1 MAAQIHSISPA
12 TMAASASG
20 IGQPGPDGLSLAIYT
35 TWLQEIRDQPS
46 WRAKADKWMDYV
58 DGNQL
63 DAEVLQKMKELGM
76 PPAIEPLVGPAITA
90 VTGFEASKRT
100 DWRVTPNGDKDGD
113 DVAAALNFKLNE
125 AERHSHAD
133 QACSD
138 AFLTQAA
145 VGIGWVEVS
154 RDTDPFRF
162 PYRAGVVHRNEIWW
176 DMLDKDPALPKARF
190 LVRRRWTDAALVAL
204 MFPEHESLIMRVN
217 GRWTDQYEVTTDGG
231 MSSDLATSYLDEQ
244 NWSIEEQE
252 WRNAENGRVCLFEVW
267 YRRWVKVWVMRMPNG
282 RVVEIDMKN
291 QIHIAALASGA
302 STPESAIVAKM
313 YRSYWLGPHKLH
325 DGPTPHP
332 HQDFPYVM
340 FRHMLE
346 DRAGTPYGLVKPMI
360 YLQDNVNSA
369 TSKIRWGLSATRTMR
384 THGAVQMPDEQFRQQ
399 ASRVDADIILDAQHM
414 SRPGAMFKV
423 ERDFQLNEQ
432 QYKMLQDSR
441 SGIDRVSGV
450 TNSFKGREGT
460 ATSGVQETT
469 QVEQATMS
477 LSTLM
482 TNFKAA
488 RTRVGD
494 LLLSLIIED
503 MTGKQQSVFVRGTP
517 PVPDREVV
525 LNAPAVDEQTGIKYL
540 TNDVSRTRL
549 KVSLSDVPSTPSYR
563 SQQATAMAE
572 AFKAMPQQYQV
583 VALPHLMALMDVPN
597 REDIIKAIQEA
608 KDQQSPEQVQAR
620 IDEAVK
626 MALQQSDHALRAR
639 ELDLKYSPE
648 KLLAEIDKL
657 VSETVKNGVQSAF
670 SAMQAGQV
678 IATIPQI
685 APVADSVM
693 MSAGYRKPIPVG
705 QDPNFP
711 QPLGVAVPA
720 PDVQTNTSPALP
732 PVPQQAASP
741 MHGIETARTADNI
754 PDV

>member
-1 MAAQIHSISPA
+1 MASSV
-12 TMAASASG
+12 SG
-20 IGQPGPDGLSLAIYT
+20 RGQPGPEGLSLALYT
-35 TWLQEIRDQPS
+35 NWLNEIRDQPA

-63 DAEVLQKMKELGM
+63 DSDVLQKMQAIGM

-90 VTGFEASKRT
+90 VTGYEASKRT

-125 AERHSHAD
+125 AERHSKAD

-145 VGIGWVEVS
+145 VGIGWAEVA
-154 RDTDPFRF
+154 REKDPFKF
-162 PYRAGVVHRNEIWW
+162 KYRCTVVHRNEIWW
-176 DMLDKDPALPKARF
+176 DMLDKDPMLPKARY
-190 LVRRRWTDAALVAL
+190 LVRRRWTDSELVKL
-204 MFPEHESLIMRVN
+204 MFPSKAALIMRVN

-231 MSSDLATSYLDEQ
+231 ASTDLATSYLDEK

-252 WRNAENGRVCLFEVW
+252 WRNAELGRVCLFEVW
-267 YRRWVKVWVMRMPNG
+267 YRRWVQVWVMKMPNG

-291 QIHIAALASGA
+291 QIHVAALASGA
-302 STPESAIVAKM
+302 AVPESAIVSKM
-313 YRSYWLGPHKLH
+313 YVSFWLGPHKLH
-325 DGPTPHP
+325 DGPTPYP
-332 HQDFPYVM
+332 HQYFPYVM
-340 FRHMLE
+340 FRYMIE

-369 TSKIRWGLSATRTMR
+369 TSKIRWGLSATRTIR
-384 THGAVQMPDEQFRQQ
+384 TNGAVQMPDEQFRQQ

-414 SRPGAMFKV
+414 AQQGAIFKV
-423 ERDFQLNEQ
+423 ERDFQLTEQ

-441 SGIDRVSGV
+441 AGIDRVSMV
-450 TNSFKGREGT
+450 SNSFKGREGT
-460 ATSGVQETT
+460 ATSGAQETT
-469 QVEQATMS
+469 QIEQSTMA

-482 TNFKAA
+482 TNFKTA
-488 RTRVGD
+488 RTKIGD
-494 LLLSLIIED
+494 LLLSLLIED
-503 MTGKQQSVFVRGTP
+503 MTGKQETVLIRGTP
-517 PVPDREVV
+517 PVADREVV
-525 LNAPAVDEQTGIKYL
+525 LNAPAVDEETGVKYL
-540 TNDVSRTRL
+540 TNDVSRTRMM
-549 KVSLSDVPSTPSYR
+549 VGLSDVPSTPSYR
-563 SQQATAMAE
+563 SQQAQSMSE
-572 AFKAMPQQYQV
+572 AFKAMPQQYQI

-597 REDIIKAIQEA
+597 RDDIIKAIQEA
-608 KDQQSPEQVQAR
+608 KDQQTPEQIQAR

-639 ELDLKYSPE
+639 ELELKYNPD

-678 IATIPQI
+678 IATMPQI
-685 APVADSVM
+685 APVADAVM
-693 MSAGYRKPIPVG
+693 MSAGYRMPNPAG

-711 QPLGVAVPA
+711 QPKGIAVPA
-720 PDVQTNTSPALP
+720 PDVQTNTSPAMP

-741 MHGIETARTADNI
+741 MRGIETARTSDNA
-754 PDV
+754 PPA

>member
-1 MAAQIHSISPA
+1 MAAIHSISPA
-12 TMAASASG
+12 TMASSPG
-20 IGQPGPDGLSLAIYT
+20 TGRGQPGPEGLSLALYT
-35 TWLQEIRDQPS
+35 VWLNEIRDQPA
-46 WRAKADKWMDYV
+46 WRAKADKCMDYV

-63 DAEVLQKMKELGM
+63 DAEVLQRMRELGM
-76 PPAIEPLVGPAITA
+76 PPAVEPLVGPAILA

-100 DWRVTPNGDKDGD
+100 DWRVLPAGERNGD
-113 DVAAALNFKLNE
+113 DVADALNFKLNE

-138 AFLTQAA
+138 AFLPQAA
-145 VGIGWVEVS
+145 VGIGWVEVA
-154 RDTDPFRF
+154 REKDPFRF
-162 PYRAGVVHRNEIWW
+162 KYRCQAVHRNEIWW
-176 DMLDKDPALPKARF
+176 DMLDKDPAMPRCRYV
-190 LVRRRWTDAALVAL
+190 VRRRWTDAELVKL
-204 MFPEHESLIMRVN
+204 SFPAKADLIGMVS
-217 GRWTDQYEVTTDGG
+217 GRWTDQYSVTTDGG
-231 MSSDLATSYLDEQ
+231 QSGEYFTSWTDER

-252 WRNAENGRVCLFEVW
+252 WRNAENGRVCMFEVW
-267 YRRWVKVWVMRMPNG
+267 YRRWVRVWIIKLDNG

-291 QIHIAALASGA
+291 QMHIAALASGA
-302 STPESAIVAKM
+302 AVPEQAVVAKM
-313 YRSYWLGPHKLH
+313 FVSFWLGPHKLH
-325 DGPTPHP
+325 DGPTPYP
-332 HQDFPYVM
+332 HQNFPYVQ
-340 FRHMLE
+340 FRYNLE
-346 DRAGTPYGLVKPMI
+346 DRSGVPLGMVKSMI

-369 TSKIRWGLSATRTMR
+369 TSKIRWGLSATRTTR
-384 THGAVQMPDEQFRQQ
+384 TAGAVTQTDEQFRQQ

-414 SRPGAMFKV
+414 AQQGAVFRV
-423 ERDFQLNEQ
+423 ERDFQLTEQ

-441 SGIDRVSGV
+441 AGIDRVSGV

-482 TNFKAA
+482 TNFKTA

-503 MTGKQQSVFVRGTP
+503 MTGKQETVLIRGTP
-517 PVPDREVV
+517 PIQDREVT
-525 LNAPAVDEQTGIKYL
+525 LNVPAVDEATGIKYM
-540 TNDVSRTRL
+540 TNDVSRTML
-549 KVSLSDVPSTPSYR
+549 KVALSDVPSTPSFR
-563 SQQATAMAE
+563 AQQAQSMSE
-572 AFKAMPQQYQV
+572 AFKSMPQQYQV

-597 REDIIKAIQEA
+597 RDDIIKAIQEA
-608 KDQQSPEQVQAR
+608 ADQATPEQIQAR

-626 MALQQSDHALRAR
+626 TALQQSDHSLRAR
-639 ELDLKYSPE
+639 ELDLKYNPT

-678 IATIPQI
+678 IATMPQI
-685 APVADSVM
+685 APVADVVM
-693 MSAGYRKPIPVG
+693 MSAGYRTPTPAG

-711 QPLGVAVPA
+711 QPEGIAVPP
-720 PDVQTNTSPALP
+720 PDVQANTSPAYP

-741 MHGIETARTADNI
+741 MHGIETPRTSDNI
-754 PDV
+754 EPV

>member
-1 MAAQIHSISPA
+1 MAATIHSISPA
-12 TMAASASG
+12 TMAASASVR
-20 IGQPGPDGLSLAIYT
+20 GQPGPEGLSLALYT
-35 TWLQEIRDQPS
+35 TWLNEIRDQPV

-63 DAEVLQKMKELGM
+63 DSEVLQRMKELGM
-76 PPAIEPLVGPAITA
+76 PPAIEPLVGPAIIA
-90 VTGFEASKRT
+90 VTGYEASKRT

-125 AERHSHAD
+125 AERHSKAD

-145 VGIGWVEVS
+145 VGIGWVEVA
-154 RDTDPFRF
+154 REKDPFKF
-162 PYRAGVVHRNEIWW
+162 QYRANVVHRNEIWW
-176 DMLDKDPALPKARF
+176 DMLDKDPMLPKARY
-190 LVRRRWTDAALVAL
+190 LVRRRWTDSALVAL
-204 MFPEHESLIMRVN
+204 MFPRKAELIMRVN

-231 MSSDLATSYLDEQ
+231 VSTDYATSYHDEK
-244 NWSIEEQE
+244 NWSVEEQE

-267 YRRWVKVWVMRMPNG
+267 YRRWVQVWVMKLPNG

-291 QIHIAALASGA
+291 QMHVAALATGA
-302 STPESAIVAKM
+302 AKPEQAIVSKM
-313 YRSYWLGPHKLH
+313 NVSFWMGPHKLH
-325 DGPTPHP
+325 DGPTPYQ

-340 FRHMLE
+340 FRYMLE
-346 DRAGTPYGLVKPMI
+346 DRSGTPYGMVKPMI

-384 THGAVQMPDEQFRQQ
+384 TVGAVAMPDEQFRQQ
-399 ASRVDADIILDAQHM
+399 ASRVDADIILDPQAMAQ
-414 SRPGAMFKV
+414 PGAMFKV

-441 SGIDRVSGV
+441 AGIDRVSMV
-450 TNSFKGREGT
+450 SNSFKGREGT
-460 ATSGVQETT
+460 ATSGAQEIT
-469 QVEQATMS
+469 QIEQSTMA

-488 RTRVGD
+488 RTKIGE
-494 LLLSLIIED
+494 LLLSMLIED
-503 MTGKQQSVFVRGTP
+503 MTGKQETVLIRGTP
-517 PVPDREVV
+517 PVADREVV
-525 LNAPAVDEQTGIKYL
+525 LNAPAVDEETGVKYL
-540 TNDVSRTRL
+540 NNDVSRTRL
-549 KVSLSDVPSTPSYR
+549 LVALSDVPSTPSFR
-563 SQQATAMAE
+563 AQQAQSMSE
-572 AFKAMPQQYQV
+572 AFKAMPQQYQI

-597 REDIIKAIQEA
+597 RDDIIKAIQEA
-608 KDQQSPEQVQAR
+608 KDQQTPEQIQAR

-626 MALQQSDHALRAR
+626 AALQQSDHSLRAR
-639 ELDLKYSPE
+639 ELELKYNPD

-670 SAMQAGQV
+670 SAMQAGHT
-678 IATIPQI
+678 IATMPQI
-685 APVADSVM
+685 APVADAVM
-693 MSAGYRKPIPVG
+693 MSAGYRWPNPAG

-711 QPLGVAVPA
+711 QPEGIAVPA
-720 PDVQTNTSPALP
+720 QDVQTNTSPAYP

-741 MHGIETARTADNI
+741 MHGIETQSPNDNA
-754 PDV
+754 PVP